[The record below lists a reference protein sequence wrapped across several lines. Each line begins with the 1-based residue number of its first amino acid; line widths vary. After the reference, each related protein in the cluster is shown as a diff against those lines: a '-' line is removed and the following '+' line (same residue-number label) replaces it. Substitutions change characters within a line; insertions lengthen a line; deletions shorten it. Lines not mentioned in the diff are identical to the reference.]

1 MRMFV
6 AIELDDRIKQTLPS
20 VAAPAKPRREGGSFK
35 PVDPQQAHLTL
46 VFVGEVASPQCDRIV
61 AAMQQ
66 PIDDVHPFQMAFGG
80 LGIFPPRGAPR
91 VLWLGVSEG
100 EREVIALQGVVA
112 RRLEALGVQPEDRPF
127 HPHLTIGR
135 WRQSRPS
142 DRPLLGGDAWTA
154 STAGMLVDRVTLY
167 ESRLSS
173 KGPTHLALAQ
183 APLH

>member
-6 AIELDDRIKQTLPS
+6 AIELDDRIKESLPS
-20 VAAPAKPRREGGSFK
+20 VARRAKEGPTLK
-35 PVDPQQAHLTL
+35 LVDSQQAHLTL
-46 VFVGEVASPQCDRIV
+46 VFLGEVASPQSDRII

-66 PIDDVHPFQMAFGG
+66 PMDGVNSFHLAFGG

-100 EREVIALQGVVA
+100 EREVIALQRAVA
-112 RRLEALGVQPEDRPF
+112 RRLERLGIQPEERPF

-142 DRPLLGGDAWTA
+142 DRPSLGDDPRTS
-154 STAGMLVDRVTLY
+154 STAEMTVDHVTLY

-173 KGPTHLALAQ
+173 KGPTHIALAH
-183 APLH
+183 APLQ